1 VANFISRPILINR
14 GIIFSAVPLGI
25 AIQLSFARK
34 GARIML
40 WDTMGIVLVIFAGGI
55 LLMEL
60 LEGSEF
66 FTPDK
71 HHK

>member
-1 VANFISRPILINR
+1 
-14 GIIFSAVPLGI
+14 
-25 AIQLSFARK
+25 
-34 GARIML
+34 ML
-40 WDTMGIVLVIFAGGI
+40 WDTMAVIVVIFAGGI

-71 HHK
+71 KHHR

>member
-1 VANFISRPILINR
+1 
-14 GIIFSAVPLGI
+14 
-25 AIQLSFARK
+25 
-34 GARIML
+34 ML
-40 WDTMGIVLVIFAGGI
+40 WDTMGIVAVIFAAGI

-60 LEGSEF
+60 FEGSEF

>member
-1 VANFISRPILINR
+1 MQP
-14 GIIFSAVPLGI
+14 
-25 AIQLSFARK
+25 SFTRK

-71 HHK
+71 KHHK